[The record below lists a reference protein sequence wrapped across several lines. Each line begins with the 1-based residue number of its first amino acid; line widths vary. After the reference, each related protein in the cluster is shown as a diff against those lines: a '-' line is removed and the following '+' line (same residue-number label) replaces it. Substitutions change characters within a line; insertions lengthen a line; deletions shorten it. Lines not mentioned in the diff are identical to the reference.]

1 MKIYYETRC
10 VAELLPTE
18 QGARLR
24 YDPEWLATK
33 QAFAISLRMPL
44 PKMRAGRDTDHEFTP
59 DIVTPWIANLLPEGD
74 ALDAISRL
82 MGTSQSDI
90 LGILS
95 RIGRDTSGAL
105 SFQEAGRT
113 RMSYRLIERE
123 DDLERMINEL
133 PARPLMAGEEGVSIS
148 LAGVQSKMGVFLDED
163 DRICIPTNGSPSNWI
178 LKPDSKL
185 LWGSVWNEAFCMRLA
200 AHAGLDVPQVRVGR
214 AGDREYLLV
223 KRYDR
228 LSSKDGKIWRRL
240 HQEDFAQAAGI
251 FPQSKY
257 ERNQTGRPGLKLTD
271 MVDLTR
277 RAARQDI
284 RKFISYV
291 IFNTIACNPDAHAKN
306 YSFLISASGAKLS
319 PIYDVMCGLVWSG
332 INKNL
337 VNSINGK
344 TDGNYLKA
352 RHWQR
357 EARACGLS
365 PRILLSDVAELCD
378 RVGSK
383 LDATVEDLVALDP
396 ASRPM
401 AEDCRKYIAQRILY
415 LKNGLRETEERT
427 SSSSD
432 EEGEGSTP
440 PSTGFPT

>member
-1 MKIYYETRC
+1 
-10 VAELLPTE
+10 
-18 QGARLR
+18 
-24 YDPEWLATK
+24 
-33 QAFAISLRMPL
+33 
-44 PKMRAGRDTDHEFTP
+44 
-59 DIVTPWIANLLPEGD
+59 
-74 ALDAISRL
+74 
-82 MGTSQSDI
+82 
-90 LGILS
+90 
-95 RIGRDTSGAL
+95 
-105 SFQEAGRT
+105 
-113 RMSYRLIERE
+113 
-123 DDLERMINEL
+123 
-133 PARPLMAGEEGVSIS
+133 
-148 LAGVQSKMGVFLDED
+148 
-163 DRICIPTNGSPSNWI
+163 
-178 LKPDSKL
+178 
-185 LWGSVWNEAFCMRLA
+185 
-200 AHAGLDVPQVRVGR
+200 
-214 AGDREYLLV
+214 
-223 KRYDR
+223 
-228 LSSKDGKIWRRL
+228 
-240 HQEDFAQAAGI
+240 
-251 FPQSKY
+251 
-257 ERNQTGRPGLKLTD
+257 

>member
-1 MKIYYETRC
+1 MKIYYERRC
-10 VAELLPTE
+10 VAEIEPTE
-18 QGARLR
+18 RGPSLR
-24 YDPEWLATK
+24 YDPDWLATK
-33 QAFAISLRMPL
+33 QAFPISLRMPL
-44 PKMRAGRDTDHEFTP
+44 PNSRAGGQAQQEFSP
-59 DIVTPWIANLLPEGD
+59 EIVTPWIANLLPEGD

-90 LGILS
+90 LGLLS

-105 SFQEAGRT
+105 SFQEDGRT
-113 RMSYRLIERE
+113 SMSYRPIERE

-178 LKPDSKL
+178 LKPDSKS

-200 AHAGLDVPQVRVGR
+200 AHSGIDVPDVRVGR
-214 AGDREYLLV
+214 AGEREYLLV

-228 LSSKDGKIWRRL
+228 LSSKDGKVWRRI

-271 MVDLTR
+271 MVELTR

-284 RKFISYV
+284 RKFVSYV

-306 YSFLISASGAKLS
+306 YSFLITASGAKLS

-344 TDGNYLKA
+344 TDGNYLKG

-365 PRILLSDVAELCD
+365 PRILLSDVADLCD
-378 RVGSK
+378 RVEAK
-383 LDATVEDLVALDP
+383 LDATVEDLAVMDA

-415 LKNGLRETEERT
+415 LKNGLRETEEKT
-427 SSSSD
+427 SSTT
-432 EEGEGSTP
+432 EEDIEDANT
-440 PSTGFPT
+440 PSTGFTT